1 MANPTPT
8 AFNEEADASGFVFTV
23 EPRKLPNASLSN
35 QATASLSASSS
46 MGPPAL
52 PTASRIRE
60 PLPSDTVGE
69 TPINRKNRLFRSGP
83 LHPSTPSSSRP
94 RSGKPPPASRSSSAS
109 RRTSLNLKGD
119 RRSSSL
125 RDGTPAYPHP
135 GVPDKELYRH
145 CADNIPPVV
154 RMTHLAAWTLE
165 RSRSKVLETVP
176 SASIGSFAGPKGKRT
191 QKEQEVEGS
200 SQWSA
205 QERKLLE
212 RCRPSLERVLL
223 DTLRDLNGQ
232 TINLSWLSVKKDPR
246 ASNASTTKRNPR
258 NEENRAISE
267 QLSSLV
273 ETLRAENTCWEAESS
288 SVEAFERET
297 AELNRMRSNFTMDQ
311 LGSMASSDVTAPPRI
326 PTEGSSK
333 SSASTAGGAAK
344 AVEWDLEDLDEES
357 RAMMRDAQRALA
369 REEGWLPPSS
379 QETELVEVAVRAAA
393 AAQKNAMNGTA
404 GDKRKSRLG
413 AVENSRALVEGSE
426 KDARWKDFEFQVS

>member
-1 MANPTPT
+1 
-8 AFNEEADASGFVFTV
+8 
-23 EPRKLPNASLSN
+23 
-35 QATASLSASSS
+35 
-46 MGPPAL
+46 
-52 PTASRIRE
+52 
-60 PLPSDTVGE
+60 
-69 TPINRKNRLFRSGP
+69 
-83 LHPSTPSSSRP
+83 
-94 RSGKPPPASRSSSAS
+94 
-109 RRTSLNLKGD
+109 
-119 RRSSSL
+119 
-125 RDGTPAYPHP
+125 
-135 GVPDKELYRH
+135 
-145 CADNIPPVV
+145 
-154 RMTHLAAWTLE
+154 MTHLAAWTLE

-176 SASIGSFAGPKGKRT
+176 SASIGSYVGPKGKRT
-191 QKEQEVEGS
+191 QKDQEQEGS
-200 SQWSA
+200 SQWTA

-232 TINLSWLSVKKDPR
+232 TINLSWLNVKKDSR
-246 ASNASTTKRNPR
+246 GSNASTTKRNPR

-273 ETLRAENTCWEAESS
+273 ETLRAENTRWEAESS

-344 AVEWDLEDLDEES
+344 AVEWDLDDLDEES

-393 AAQKNAMNGTA
+393 AAQKNAINGTA

-413 AVENSRALVEGSE
+413 AADGSRALIEGSE
-426 KDARWKDFEFQVS
+426 KDARWKEFEFQVSSIRILVVLGLSVAAD